1 MIYITRNYEYNL
13 DDKKAFD
20 IYSDYACNNL
30 EFSCN
35 YYEMVETLQNSLDE
49 LVDNGFISYE
59 EAWNLRN
66 DYIAYNEIVQRYS
79 E

>member
-13 DDKKAFD
+13 GDKKAFN
-20 IYSDYACNNL
+20 IYSDYNCNKL

-49 LVDNGFISYE
+49 LVSNGLITFE

-66 DYIAYNEIVQRYS
+66 DYVAYNEIVDIYS
-79 E
+79 D

>member
-1 MIYITRNYEYNL
+1 MIYIKRNYEYNS
-13 DDKKAFD
+13 DDKKAFE
-20 IYSDYACNNL
+20 IYSDTACKKL

-49 LVDNGFISYE
+49 LLANGLISYE
-59 EAWNLRN
+59 EAWAMRD
-66 DYIAYNEIVQRYS
+66 DYVAYNEIVELYN

>member
-1 MIYITRNYEYNL
+1 MLYIARNYEFNL
-13 DDKKAFD
+13 DNKKAFD
-20 IYSDYACNNL
+20 IYSDYNCKNL

-35 YYEMVETLQNSLDE
+35 YYEMIETLQNSLDE
-49 LVDNGFISYE
+49 LVANGLISYE

-66 DYIAYNEIVQRYS
+66 DYIAYNEIVEMYS

>member
-20 IYSDYACNNL
+20 IYSDYNCKNL

-35 YYEMVETLQNSLDE
+35 YYQMIETLQNSLDE
-49 LVDNGFISYE
+49 LLANGLITYE

-66 DYIAYNEIVQRYS
+66 DYIAYNEIVEMYS

>member
-1 MIYITRNYEYNL
+1 MIYITRNYEFNL
-13 DDKKAFD
+13 DDKKAFN
-20 IYSDYACNNL
+20 IYSDYSCKNL

-35 YYEMVETLQNSLDE
+35 YYEMIETLQNSLDE
-49 LVDNGFISYE
+49 LVANGLITYE

-66 DYIAYNEIVQRYS
+66 DYIAYNEIMELYS

>member
-1 MIYITRNYEYNL
+1 MIYITRNYEFNL

-20 IYSDYACNNL
+20 IYSDYSCKNL
-30 EFSCN
+30 ELSCN
-35 YYEMVETLQNSLDE
+35 YYQMVETLQNSLDE
-49 LVDNGFISYE
+49 LVANGLISYE

-66 DYIAYNEIVQRYS
+66 DYIAYNEIVELYN

>member
-1 MIYITRNYEYNL
+1 MLYIARNYEFNL
-13 DDKKAFD
+13 DNKKAFD
-20 IYSDYACNNL
+20 IYSDYICKNL

-35 YYEMVETLQNSLDE
+35 YYEMIETLQNSLDE
-49 LVDNGFISYE
+49 LVANGLITYE

-66 DYIAYNEIVQRYS
+66 DYIAYNEIVEMYS

>member
-1 MIYITRNYEYNL
+1 MIYITRNYEFNL
-13 DDKKAFD
+13 DNKKAFD
-20 IYSDYACNNL
+20 IYSDSDCKNL

-49 LVDNGFISYE
+49 LVSSGLITYE
-59 EAWNLRN
+59 EAWGMRD
-66 DYIAYNEIVQRYS
+66 DYIAYNEIVEIYN

>member
-1 MIYITRNYEYNL
+1 MIYITRNYEYNS

-20 IYSDYACNNL
+20 IYSDYDCKKL

-35 YYEMVETLQNSLDE
+35 YYQMIETLQNSLDE
-49 LVDNGFISYE
+49 LLANGVITYE
-59 EAWNLRN
+59 EAWAMRD
-66 DYIAYNEIVQRYS
+66 DYVAYNEIVEMYS

>member
-1 MIYITRNYEYNL
+1 MIYIARNYEFNL
-13 DDKKAFD
+13 DNKKAFN
-20 IYSDYACNNL
+20 IYSDYNCNNL

-35 YYEMVETLQNSLDE
+35 YYEMIETLQNSLDE
-49 LVDNGFISYE
+49 LVANGFITYE

-66 DYIAYNEIVQRYS
+66 DYIAYNEIVELYS